1 MDLHPQAV
9 VSISPYSF
17 RARWLDPVRD
27 LPHGARVILQCVHQY
42 HSYDDDDDHDT
53 TATRMVAGRHCNEQE
68 ELRNTMAKALQGRWI
83 QKGTVLILTAVTNA
97 YATAVVVRDIQRM
110 IQEQSSP
117 PVDAG
122 EDCCYRVGDP
132 DSYSLEVVTV
142 SPFADESSLRPSGND
157 DICIEKAED
166 EDDPDM
172 MPTSITECPGYESLV
187 DDLVHL
193 LQLPSASARPSGI
206 LLTGCAGV
214 GKTRLVQCVTDQ
226 LLLKNRTNNNNHN
239 RWSIHRVSAH
249 HLVLQAS
256 WATEEDLLASL
267 QPPTLLNDDRGQHR
281 SLLVIDDLD
290 AVGTENDDDN
300 STFSTSNDHERQLV
314 RNSILQ
320 AVDRMA
326 QSNLP
331 VLGIGTEAS
340 HLPLELVKVGRLE
353 KEFSMLPPSQ
363 RQRELI
369 LENMLTQLVINK
381 EEKDKNN
388 DGTLHQQSQWAELLA
403 TLTAGCVAA
412 DLRRLCAD
420 AWNRSLARSI
430 SSDSGDNSEDSMFAG
445 RDKTGTPSSVAAV
458 ITWEDL
464 AEAARN
470 CVPSQLAALD
480 VTKPKSFLSDCS
492 VGDWSRIHE
501 LSWNDFAGY
510 ASVKKRVYRTVVVPW
525 RRHLSNSG
533 VDDALLADNTSKFI
547 APPSGVLFHG
557 TSGCGKT
564 LAANCL
570 GSSLGLPMIK
580 VRAADVLDKWLG
592 GSEAAIRSLFNRARG
607 AAPAILLFDEIDAIA
622 SNRSDGG
629 ETADVMSRLLSTL
642 LNEMDGVSSGQA
654 RPVLVVACTNR
665 LESLDAALLRP
676 GRLEEHISLEKP
688 TLDDA
693 KEILRHCLARAPLDD
708 SLDLDSV
715 AAVLVSKSATGAL
728 VEGTCRE
735 AVFQALR
742 RCGHDSD
749 TVCITLE
756 DISKATV
763 ALKLA

>member
-1 MDLHPQAV
+1 
-9 VSISPYSF
+9 
-17 RARWLDPVRD
+17 
-27 LPHGARVILQCVHQY
+27 
-42 HSYDDDDDHDT
+42 
-53 TATRMVAGRHCNEQE
+53 
-68 ELRNTMAKALQGRWI
+68 
-83 QKGTVLILTAVTNA
+83 
-97 YATAVVVRDIQRM
+97 
-110 IQEQSSP
+110 
-117 PVDAG
+117 
-122 EDCCYRVGDP
+122 
-132 DSYSLEVVTV
+132 
-142 SPFADESSLRPSGND
+142 
-157 DICIEKAED
+157 
-166 EDDPDM
+166 
-172 MPTSITECPGYESLV
+172 
-187 DDLVHL
+187 
-193 LQLPSASARPSGI
+193 
-206 LLTGCAGV
+206 
-214 GKTRLVQCVTDQ
+214 
-226 LLLKNRTNNNNHN
+226 
-239 RWSIHRVSAH
+239 
-249 HLVLQAS
+249 
-256 WATEEDLLASL
+256 
-267 QPPTLLNDDRGQHR
+267 
-281 SLLVIDDLD
+281 
-290 AVGTENDDDN
+290 
-300 STFSTSNDHERQLV
+300 
-314 RNSILQ
+314 
-320 AVDRMA
+320 
-326 QSNLP
+326 
-331 VLGIGTEAS
+331 LGIGTEAF

-369 LENMLTQLVINK
+369 LENMLTQLVINQ
-381 EEKDKNN
+381 EKDKKN
-388 DGTLHQQSQWAELLA
+388 DGTHHQQSQWAELLA

-430 SSDSGDNSEDSMFAG
+430 RSDGGDNSEDTMFA
-445 RDKTGTPSSVAAV
+445 GTPSSAAAV

-480 VTKPKSFLSDCS
+480 VNKPKSFLPDCS

-501 LSWNDFAGY
+501 LSWSDCAGY

-525 RRHLSNSG
+525 RRHLSN
-533 VDDALLADNTSKFI
+533 DASLADSTSKSI

-570 GSSLGLPMIK
+570 GSSLGLPTIK

-607 AAPAILLFDEIDAIA
+607 AAPAILFFDEIDGIA

-688 TLDDA
+688 KFNDA
-693 KEILRHCLARAPLDD
+693 KEILRHCFARAPLDK

-715 AAVLVSKSATGAL
+715 AADLVDKSATGAI

-763 ALKLA
+763 ALKLS